1 MWTSLQPR
9 NWYRWKRAAAMTTRN
24 HHTPFSMR
32 RRLRKSQFM
41 GQREGE
47 WNSSM
52 YDVSK
57 VNIKISC
64 VISFCGM
71 SEDLANQ
78 FEITCI
84 YSGWGFIYFCGH
96 QFLVDFVKSMI
107 SRIRTFMDNCSPI
120 IIFEHVSYFSVHLTS
135 PNNNIHYYWWSTN
148 IYEVTVSVSHSKND
162 LCTEFFSFS
171 ATYDAHYLGYVT
183 LGLVSYKNIQLM
195 LNNFNQQ
202 LFWIIKSLCKSV
214 VFSFIKNKLFFKQYV
229 CRYMY
234 TLFIHK

>member
-24 HHTPFSMR
+24 HHTPFWMR
-32 RRLRKSQFM
+32 RRLKKSQFM

-84 YSGWGFIYFCGH
+84 YSGWGFI
-96 QFLVDFVKSMI
+96 QFVGINFWWILWNLYDFKDTYIHGQLLSHYNFWACFLLQCAFDFTKQQYSLVLMVNKYLWK
-107 SRIRTFMDNCSPI
+107 
-120 IIFEHVSYFSVHLTS
+120 H
-135 PNNNIHYYWWSTN
+135 
-148 IYEVTVSVSHSKND
+148 SVSITFKERFMYWIFLFQCYIWCSLSWICYSWPCKLLEYTTD
-162 LCTEFFSFS
+162 VE
-171 ATYDAHYLGYVT
+171 
-183 LGLVSYKNIQLM
+183 QLQSTIV
-195 LNNFNQQ
+195 LNHQV
-202 LFWIIKSLCKSV
+202 II
-214 VFSFIKNKLFFKQYV
+214 
-229 CRYMY
+229 
-234 TLFIHK
+234 

>member
-24 HHTPFSMR
+24 HHTPFWMR
-32 RRLRKSQFM
+32 RRLKKSQFM

-84 YSGWGFIYFCGH
+84 YSGWGFIQFVGINFWWILWNLWFQGYVH
-96 QFLVDFVKSMI
+96 SWTIALPLQFLGVF
-107 SRIRTFMDNCSPI
+107 
-120 IIFEHVSYFSVHLTS
+120 LTS
-135 PNNNIHYYWWSTN
+135 VCIWLHQTTIFISIDGQQIFMKAQCQYRIQKK
-148 IYEVTVSVSHSKND
+148 IYILNFSLSVLHM
-162 LCTEFFSFS
+162 
-171 ATYDAHYLGYVT
+171 
-183 LGLVSYKNIQLM
+183 M
-195 LNNFNQQ
+195 LTI
-202 LFWIIKSLCKSV
+202 LDML
-214 VFSFIKNKLFFKQYV
+214 L
-229 CRYMY
+229 
-234 TLFIHK
+234 LAL

>member
-96 QFLVDFVKSMI
+96 QFLVDFVKFI
-107 SRIRTFMDNCSPI
+107 WFQG
-120 IIFEHVSYFSVHLTS
+120 YVHSWTILLS
-135 PNNNIHYYWWSTN
+135 HYNFWVCFLLQCAFDFTKQQYSLLLMVNKYLWSH
-148 IYEVTVSVSHSKND
+148 SVSITFKKW
-162 LCTEFFSFS
+162 FMYWIF
-171 ATYDAHYLGYVT
+171 
-183 LGLVSYKNIQLM
+183 
-195 LNNFNQQ
+195 
-202 LFWIIKSLCKSV
+202 LFQCYIWCSLSWICYSWPCK
-214 VFSFIKNKLFFKQYV
+214 L
-229 CRYMY
+229 
-234 TLFIHK
+234 